1 MNDQKNRTPGS
12 IGGEN
17 LVRLAV
23 SAALLTLT
31 ACGGGSDWDENTQ
44 ELNTQNALEIGAAQ
58 SGELDA
64 NVDVA
69 QTRAGSPVI
78 VSVLQNDSLAAD
90 SQFALVGQPA
100 NGSATLLADGSVE
113 YTADAD
119 FEGTD
124 IIEYVI
130 LDADGTREY
139 GKFYVAVVC
148 ADCHVPNYAN
158 VDTNGFPY
166 CLASNPDPDGDG
178 YGWENNQ
185 SCVVPQLGAALG
197 PLTAKADSV
206 DIKAGETQTV
216 TPLLNDTIADRANV
230 KFSIDT
236 GPTAGKIEA
245 VDSGVLVY
253 AAPQDY
259 SGTDSLVYS
268 ITDNN
273 GDTSVANINFNITC
287 DSCVDYK
294 AVKVTWAANPS
305 SEQVEGYKVLFGSDE
320 NPLTST
326 EVSNVTVASGDTPT
340 LTLDL
345 AADLNLDSNEG
356 GCFMIQA
363 YRGAEVSEASEAACF
378 TRGS

>member
-12 IGGEN
+12 IGGET
-17 LVRLAV
+17 LIRIGV

-31 ACGGGSDWDENTQ
+31 ACGAGSDRDEDVQ
-44 ELNTQNALEIGAAQ
+44 GLDALEVGAAQ
-58 SGELDA
+58 SEELDA
-64 NVDVA
+64 IVDVT
-69 QTRAGSPVI
+69 QTSAGSPVI
-78 VSVLQNDSLAAD
+78 VSVVQDDTLAAD
-90 SQFALVGQPA
+90 AQFALIGQPV
-100 NGSATLLADGSVE
+100 NGSATLLSDGTVE

-130 LDADGTREY
+130 LDADGNRNY

-148 ADCHVPNYAN
+148 ADCNPTDHATA
-158 VDTNGFPY
+158 DTSEYPY
-166 CLASNPDPDGDG
+166 CLSSNADPDGDG

-185 SCVVPQLGAALG
+185 SCLVPQVGAALG
-197 PLTAKADSV
+197 PLTAKADLVEINS
-206 DIKAGETQTV
+206 GETQTV
-216 TPLLNDTIADRANV
+216 TPLQNDTIADRSNV
-230 KFSIDT
+230 AFSIDT

-245 VDSGVLVY
+245 VDSGVIVY
-253 AAPQDY
+253 SAPVDY
-259 SGTDSLVYS
+259 SGTDSMVYS
-268 ITDNN
+268 ITDSN

-326 EVSNVTVASGDTPT
+326 EISTLPVASGDTPT

-345 AADLNLDSNEG
+345 AADLNLETNEG

-363 YRGAEVSEASEAACF
+363 YRGTEVSEASEAACF
-378 TRGS
+378 SRGS